1 MTGLDFFV
9 ELFAMELEF
18 WNWKNNLIRIQNFL
32 MWFATSAII
41 HSIIYAF
48 RPKINAK
55 ISFVIFIAQLLFFG
69 VLYLLISKD

>member
-18 WNWKNNLIRIQNFL
+18 WNWKNNLIPIQNFL
-32 MWFATSAII
+32 MWFETSAII
-41 HSIIYAF
+41 HSIIHAF

-55 ISFVIFIAQLLFFG
+55 LALLFSSLSYYFL
-69 VLYLLISKD
+69 VYYIS